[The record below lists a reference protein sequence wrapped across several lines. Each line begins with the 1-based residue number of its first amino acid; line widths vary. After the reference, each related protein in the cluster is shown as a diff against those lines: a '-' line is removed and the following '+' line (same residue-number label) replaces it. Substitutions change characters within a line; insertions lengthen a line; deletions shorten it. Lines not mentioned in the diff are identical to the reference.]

1 MNLPNKITLFRIF
14 LIPIIMIVYA
24 IPSWNAT
31 PMFEGAVSLTVAN
44 FIILLLI
51 FIGAISD
58 FLDGMLARKYNL
70 ITNFGKFL
78 DPIADKLLVVTGFII
93 LVDQYTKNGTNLF
106 QWWMLAIIVAR
117 EFIVSGVRLIAVEN
131 NRVIAASK
139 WGKVKTVI
147 QLVTLIYLF
156 LGAGKVIK
164 PGETYTTGLYE
175 IIALLLIYATL
186 VATVFSGWDYIAK
199 NKDVILSQATNKKQ
213 PKKDNNHNN
222 HNSESVDNNQSKN
235 KKKKK

>member
-1 MNLPNKITLFRIF
+1 MNLPNKITIFRIF

-24 IPSWNAT
+24 IPSWRNT
-31 PMFEGAVSLTVAN
+31 PMFEGGVSLTISN

-58 FLDGMLARKYNL
+58 FLDGKIARKYNL

-117 EFIVSGVRLIAVEN
+117 EFLVSGVRLIAVEN
-131 NRVIAASK
+131 NRVIAASI
-139 WGKVKTVI
+139 WGKIKTVI

-156 LGAGKVIK
+156 LGAGKVVAA
-164 PGETYTTGLYE
+164 GATYKTGIYE

-186 VATVFSGWDYIAK
+186 VATVLSGWDYISK
-199 NKDVILSQATNKKQ
+199 NKDVIFSQINTKKQ
-213 PKKDNNHNN
+213 PHKETYSVNTNNENN
-222 HNSESVDNNQSKN
+222 TNR
-235 KKKKK
+235 KKKKKK

>member
-1 MNLPNKITLFRIF
+1 MNLPNKITIFRIF
-14 LIPIIMIVYA
+14 LIPVIMIVYA
-24 IPSWNAT
+24 IPSWQHM
-31 PMFEGAVSLTVAN
+31 PMFEGAVSLTVSN

-58 FLDGMLARKYNL
+58 FLDGMIARKYNL

-117 EFIVSGVRLIAVEN
+117 EFLVSGVRLIAVEN

-139 WGKVKTVI
+139 WGKIKTVI
-147 QLVTLIYLF
+147 QLITLIYLF
-156 LGAGKVIK
+156 LGAGKTV
-164 PGETYTTGLYE
+164 GTDGTYRTGFYE
-175 IIALLLIYATL
+175 ILALVLIYATL

-199 NKDVILSQATNKKQ
+199 NKDVILSQVSDKKQ
-213 PKKDNNHNN
+213 PKKENNN
-222 HNSESVDNNQSKN
+222 NNQYVENKENNQN
-235 KKKKK
+235 KKKKKKK

>member
-1 MNLPNKITLFRIF
+1 MNLPNRITIFRIL

-24 IPSWNAT
+24 IPSWNVT
-31 PMFEGAVSLTVAN
+31 PMFEGIESFTVAN

-58 FLDGMLARKYNL
+58 FLDGMIARKYNL

-106 QWWMLAIIVAR
+106 QWWMLALIVAR

-139 WGKVKTVI
+139 WGKIKTVI

-156 LGAGKVIK
+156 LGAGKKIDIDGGYK
-164 PGETYTTGLYE
+164 TGAYE

-186 VATVFSGWDYIAK
+186 VATVFSGWDYIVK
-199 NKDVILSQATNKKQ
+199 NKDVLLSQINDKKQ
-213 PKKDNNHNN
+213 PKKEN
-222 HNSESVDNNQSKN
+222 NNQN
-235 KKKKK
+235 NNQNNNNNIPHKKKKKK

>member
-1 MNLPNKITLFRIF
+1 MNLPNKITIFRIL

-24 IPSWNAT
+24 IPSWNNT

-58 FLDGMLARKYNL
+58 FLDGMIARKYNL

-93 LVDQYTKNGTNLF
+93 LVDQYTKNGTYLF

-139 WGKVKTVI
+139 WGKIKTVI

-156 LGAGKVIK
+156 LGAGKSVSGTE
-164 PGETYTTGLYE
+164 PYRTGFYE
-175 IIALLLIYATL
+175 ILALLLIYATL
-186 VATVFSGWDYIAK
+186 VATVFSGWDYVVK
-199 NKDVILSQATNKKQ
+199 NKDVLLSQVNNKKQ
-213 PKKDNNHNN
+213 PKKENNIQVNNSNEDN
-222 HNSESVDNNQSKN
+222 QN
-235 KKKKK
+235 KKKKKKK